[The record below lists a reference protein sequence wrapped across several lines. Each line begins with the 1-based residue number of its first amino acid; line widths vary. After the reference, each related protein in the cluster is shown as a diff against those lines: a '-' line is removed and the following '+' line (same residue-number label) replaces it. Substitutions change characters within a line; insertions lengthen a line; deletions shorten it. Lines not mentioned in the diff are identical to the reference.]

1 MVYISFNRMSLGGVI
16 SHIRSET
23 LASQGESTVKSE
35 IIPNQELLQELYK
48 LVNRRFEKTKNM
60 LIFKR
65 QYLGC

>member
-1 MVYISFNRMSLGGVI
+1 MVYISFNRKSLSGVI

-23 LASQGESTVKSE
+23 LASQVESTIKSE
-35 IIPNQELLQELYK
+35 IIPNQESLQELYK
-48 LVNRRFEKTKNM
+48 PVNRRFEKIKNM